1 MAKQVKINSWSSREL
16 AEDFIKTAIT
26 NDFAYIG
33 VGDYALANQ
42 YRLKGVK
49 QLRQCREYLAF
60 AYDRLGNKTVL
71 TLDGTVLQ
79 F

>member
-1 MAKQVKINSWSSREL
+1 MTQSKITNHKLWSL

-26 NDFAYIG
+26 NDFSYIG
-33 VGDYALANQ
+33 VGDYTLANQ

-49 QLRQCREYLAF
+49 QLRQCKEYLAF
-60 AYDRLGNKTVL
+60 AYDRLGNKTVV

>member
-1 MAKQVKINSWSSREL
+1 MAKQVKINSHSSREL
-16 AEDFIKTAIT
+16 AEDFIKTAVT

-49 QLRQCREYLAF
+49 QLRNCTEYLAF

-71 TLDGTVLQ
+71 TPNGTVLQ

>member
-1 MAKQVKINSWSSREL
+1 MKQTKINDYKLRSL
-16 AEDFIKTAIT
+16 TDDFIKTAIT
-26 NDFAYIG
+26 NDFSYIG
-33 VGDYALANQ
+33 VGDITLANH

-49 QLRQCREYLAF
+49 QIRFCKEYLAF

-71 TLDGTVLQ
+71 TTDGTVLQ